1 MTIIGR
7 FASIFRANPATS
19 IRFSYKLQVD
29 DDDDDVSLPHQVSN
43 YESEESAT
51 GPDMAVGSV
60 DSTHFNNSSP
70 LYADLGNRPELSFN
84 RDHFAYAPA
93 NIGKQKS
100 NELQHLSA

>member
-1 MTIIGR
+1 MNWKVLIV
-7 FASIFRANPATS
+7 FFRANPATS

-29 DDDDDVSLPHQVSN
+29 DDDVNLPQQTRN

-51 GPDMAVGSV
+51 GSEVAVGSI

-84 RDHFAYAPA
+84 RDHFAYPPA
-93 NIGKQKS
+93 NIRKQKS